1 MHFFVQRNPQLY
13 WGVEILKKARSGIRQ
28 WQDIEV
34 RKKYKHYSLYLHIKF
49 IFFWFD
55 A

>member
-13 WGVEILKKARSGIRQ
+13 WGVEILKNARSGIRQ

-34 RKKYKHYSLYLHIKF
+34 RKKYKQLELKL
-49 IFFWFD
+49 
-55 A
+55 